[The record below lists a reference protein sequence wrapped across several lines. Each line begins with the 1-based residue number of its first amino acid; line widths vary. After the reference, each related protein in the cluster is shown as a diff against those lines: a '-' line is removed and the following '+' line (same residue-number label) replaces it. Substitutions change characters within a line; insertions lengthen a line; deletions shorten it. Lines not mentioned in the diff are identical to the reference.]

1 METSYKNIGFF
12 VILILG
18 FVVWGFFRTYFG
30 LFPGFNGITTVQH
43 FHGAMMLSWFALL
56 IVQPFLIRFHHYDW
70 HRKIG
75 RLSYIIAPLVTISIF
90 LAAKGQFQKMAPILT
105 KEQNIGGM
113 ALNIPDVFAFAAL
126 YLLAMVNKKNTAYH
140 MRYMIA
146 TSFLMLGPGTGRA
159 FIMYGGMPFPLA
171 IEYSNVLSEIVTA
184 TFLLYDIVKGKP
196 YKPYLITLII
206 LLAMH
211 LIWECQLSF
220 WWQAFAGK
228 IAALFF

>member
-1 METSYKNIGFF
+1 MEISYKNIGFF
-12 VILILG
+12 VMLILG

-30 LFPGFNGITTVQH
+30 MFPRFNGITTVQH

-56 IVQPFLIRFHHYDW
+56 IVQPFLIRFQQYEW
-70 HRKIG
+70 HKKIG
-75 RLSYIIAPLVTISIF
+75 KLSYIIAPLVTISIF
-90 LAAKGQFQKMAPILT
+90 LAAKGQFQKMASIIT
-105 KEQNIGGM
+105 REENIGGM

-171 IEYSNVLSEIVTA
+171 IEYSNVISEIVTA
-184 TFLLYDIVKGKP
+184 AFLLYDIVKGKP
-196 YKPYLITLII
+196 YKPYLITLIT
-206 LLAMH
+206 LLGMH
-211 LIWECQLSF
+211 FIWECQLSF

-228 IAALFF
+228 IATLFF